1 MIRALGICVLL
12 ITQPACVNAE
22 QPPRARDLGIP
33 FDGVPGANNAIT
45 DVAGVEVGYTTLFTG
60 SGPLV
65 IGEGPVRTGVTA
77 IHPRGK
83 DNTDGAFA
91 GRFTMNGDAE
101 MTGIHWID
109 EFGTLFGPVLLT
121 NTYSVADVHIASR
134 EWMRARDS
142 EDMFHLP
149 VVAETW
155 DGDLNDMYGR
165 HITQDHVFAALDS
178 ATSGKIA
185 EGNVGGGT
193 GMISFGFKA
202 GTGTSSRKVGP
213 YTIGVLVQA
222 NFGLPWRLTV
232 AGVPV
237 GEILNPDEYE
247 HSFDR
252 LQNGNSIMGIIA
264 TNAPLLPMQ
273 LERLA
278 KRSALGVARVG
289 GVAERGSGEI
299 FLAFS
304 TANPLGHPETDI
316 VTYQAITDDA
326 RYTLDYLYE
335 GVVQATEEAIIN
347 ALIAAETM
355 VGADDLTVERLD
367 HEALRK
373 ILREHNRLIEPEH
386 SE

>member
-1 MIRALGICVLL
+1 MFRAICFAAVILG
-12 ITQPACVNAE
+12 QPACVSAE
-22 QPPRARDLGIP
+22 QTARARDLGIP
-33 FDGVPGANNAIT
+33 FDGVPGPNNAIT
-45 DVAGVEVGYTTLFTG
+45 DVAGVEVGYTTLIEG
-60 SGPLV
+60 SGPLIV
-65 IGEGPVRTGVTA
+65 GEGPIRTGVTA

-83 DNTDGAFA
+83 NNTDGAFA
-91 GRFTMNGDAE
+91 GRFTMNGDGE

-109 EFGTLFGPVLLT
+109 EFGTLFGPILLT
-121 NTYSVADVHIASR
+121 NTYSVADVHVASR
-134 EWMRARDS
+134 EWMRERDPD
-142 EDMFHLP
+142 DMFHLP

-165 HITQDHVFAALDS
+165 HVTQEHVFAALNS
-178 ATSGKIA
+178 AQTGKIA

-237 GEILNPDEYE
+237 GEILNPDEYT

-264 TNAPLLPMQ
+264 TDAPLLPMQ
-273 LERLA
+273 LERFA
-278 KRSALGVARVG
+278 KRSAMGVARVG

-304 TANPLGHPETDI
+304 TANPLGYPETDI

-335 GVVQATEEAIIN
+335 GVVQATEEAIVN
-347 ALIAAETM
+347 ALIAADTM
-355 VGADDLTVERLD
+355 VGADDLTVKRLD
-367 HEALRK
+367 HEELRQ
-373 ILREHNRLIEPEH
+373 ILQAHNRLIEE
-386 SE
+386 E

>member
-1 MIRALGICVLL
+1 MIRTICLCTLL
-12 ITQPACVNAE
+12 IAQANCVVAE
-22 QPPRARDLGIP
+22 QAPRARDLGIP
-33 FDGVPGANNAIT
+33 FDGVPGPNNAIT
-45 DVAGVEVGYTTLFTG
+45 DVEGVEVGYTTLINGT
-60 SGPLV
+60 GPLI
-65 IGEGPVRTGVTA
+65 IGKGPVRTGVTA

-83 DNTDGAFA
+83 DNTEGAFA
-91 GRFTMNGDAE
+91 ARFTMNGDGE
-101 MTGIHWID
+101 MTGIHWVD
-109 EFGTLFGPVLLT
+109 EFGTLFGPILLT
-121 NTYSVADVHIASR
+121 NTYSVADVHVASR
-134 EWMRARDS
+134 EWMRDRDPD
-142 EDMFHLP
+142 DMFHLP

-155 DGDLNDMYGR
+155 DGTLNDMYGR
-165 HITQDHVFAALDS
+165 HITQDHVFQALNS

-237 GEILNPDEYE
+237 GETLNPDEYT

-264 TNAPLLPMQ
+264 TDAPLLPMQ

-278 KRSALGVARVG
+278 KRSVMGVARVG

-304 TANPLGHPETDI
+304 TANPLGYSETDI
-316 VTYQAITDDA
+316 VTYEAITDDA
-326 RYTLDYLYE
+326 RFTLDYLYE
-335 GVVQATEEAIIN
+335 GVVQATEEAIVN
-347 ALIAAETM
+347 ALVAADTM
-355 VGADDLTVERLD
+355 VGADDVTVARLD
-367 HEALRK
+367 HETLRQ
-373 ILREHNRLIEPEH
+373 ILRDHNRLEE
-386 SE
+386 SK

>member
-1 MIRALGICVLL
+1 MLRAITICSVLL
-12 ITQPACVNAE
+12 LQSLCVRAE
-22 QPPRARDLGIP
+22 DAPRARDIGIP
-33 FDGVPGANNAIT
+33 FDGVPGPNNAIT
-45 DVAGVEVGYTTLFTG
+45 DVEGVEVGYTTLIEG
-60 SGPLV
+60 RGPLV
-65 IGEGPVRTGVTA
+65 VGEGPVRTGVTA

-83 DNTDGAFA
+83 TNTDGAFA
-91 GRFTMNGDAE
+91 GRFTMNGDGE

-109 EFGTLFGPVLLT
+109 EFGALFGPILLT
-121 NTYSVADVHIASR
+121 NTYSVADVHVASR
-134 EWMRARDS
+134 EWMRERNPD
-142 EDMFHLP
+142 DMFHLP

-165 HITQDHVFAALDS
+165 HVTQEHVFDALNS
-178 ATSGKIA
+178 ATSGEIA

-232 AGVPV
+232 SGVPV
-237 GEILNPDEYE
+237 GNILKPDDYE
-247 HSFDR
+247 HSFAK

-264 TNAPLLPMQ
+264 TDAPLLPMQ
-273 LERLA
+273 LERIA
-278 KRSALGVARVG
+278 KRSAMGVARVG

-304 TANPLGHPETDI
+304 TANPLGRTENDV

-347 ALIAAETM
+347 ALIAAETI
-355 VGADDLTVERLD
+355 VGANDLEVERLD
-367 HEALRK
+367 HETLRQ
-373 ILREHNRLIEPEH
+373 ILKDHNRLNEDE
-386 SE
+386 

>member
-1 MIRALGICVLL
+1 MLRTICLCTLL
-12 ITQPACVNAE
+12 IAQTNCVVAE
-22 QPPRARDLGIP
+22 EAPRARDLGIP
-33 FDGVPGANNAIT
+33 FDGVPGPNNAIT
-45 DVAGVEVGYTTLFTG
+45 DVEGVEVGYTTLIDGT
-60 SGPLV
+60 GPLI

-83 DNTDGAFA
+83 HNTEGAFA
-91 GRFTMNGDAE
+91 ARFTMNGDGE
-101 MTGIHWID
+101 MTGIHWVD
-109 EFGTLFGPVLLT
+109 EFGTLFGPILLT
-121 NTYSVADVHIASR
+121 NTYSVADVHVASR
-134 EWMRARDS
+134 EWMRDRDPD
-142 EDMFHLP
+142 DMFHLP

-155 DGDLNDMYGR
+155 DGTLNDMYGR
-165 HITQDHVFAALDS
+165 HITQDHVFQALNS

-202 GTGTSSRKVGP
+202 GTGTSLRKVGP

-237 GEILNPDEYE
+237 GETLNPDEYT

-264 TNAPLLPMQ
+264 TDAPLLPMQ
-273 LERLA
+273 LERFA
-278 KRSALGVARVG
+278 KRSAMGVARVG

-304 TANPLGHPETDI
+304 TANPLGYSETDI
-316 VTYQAITDDA
+316 VTYEAITDDA
-326 RYTLDYLYE
+326 RFTLDYLYE

-347 ALIAAETM
+347 ALIAADTM
-355 VGADDLTVERLD
+355 VGADDVTVERLD
-367 HEALRK
+367 HETLRQ
-373 ILREHNRLIEPEH
+373 ILREHNRLDEAE
-386 SE
+386 